1 MGDRPRATS
10 QGTPGPAGRR
20 WAPSPTAAWTRTA
33 EGLAVVMDVE
43 HGVPLLLSASGT
55 AIWDA
60 VVDGRGPFEDLHS
73 CPPRPEMDII
83 TAVAQSASGDVA
95 EVAEDVITF
104 LEDLVAHHVVNRR

>member
-1 MGDRPRATS
+1 M
-10 QGTPGPAGRR
+10 
-20 WAPSPTAAWTRTA
+20 
-33 EGLAVVMDVE
+33 VMDVE

-60 VVDGRGPFEDLHS
+60 VVDGRGPFEDLNS

-83 TAVAQSASGDVA
+83 TDVAQSASGDVA